1 MFKIPPLW
9 PFFYEFSESL
19 PWPSLSFSEIRK
31 TSREALQSALMGE
44 RRPWRLFAEGSFP
57 NMIFFFKFAIFH
69 FDVQVCCISE
79 TIAVQLVL
87 GEAAGHGNLLLS
99 ARRVGGWICAKQG
112 MDAS

>member
-44 RRPWRLFAEGSFP
+44 SRPLRLFAEGSFP
-57 NMIFFFKFAIFH
+57 NMIFFLNLPFFILMFK
-69 FDVQVCCISE
+69 S
-79 TIAVQLVL
+79 AVFLRL
-87 GEAAGHGNLLLS
+87 
-99 ARRVGGWICAKQG
+99 
-112 MDAS
+112 

>member
-44 RRPWRLFAEGSFP
+44 RRPLRLFAEGSFP
-57 NMIFFFKFAIFH
+57 NMIFFFLNLPFFILMFK
-69 FDVQVCCISE
+69 S
-79 TIAVQLVL
+79 AVFLRL
-87 GEAAGHGNLLLS
+87 
-99 ARRVGGWICAKQG
+99 
-112 MDAS
+112 